1 MSTFPCCSSFYLKAT
16 GLVRVRS
23 SLLAESRLM
32 SFPPATEIFQFAGF
46 ASCYYVFI
54 TGYLINR
61 WVFPFRNF
69 RIKAYSQLPE
79 TYRSVSRLSSPSSA
93 KASTECSY
101 FIYFEI
107 TLLYTELILH
117 VSVSTH
123 DINYFYRGVVY
134 FNFYQLVKQLRDLHL
149 AWRELYMI
157 SPYLVKYYF

>member
-1 MSTFPCCSSFYLKAT
+1 MSRLTQGLRSFLPIRGYHPLLPTFPCCSSYYSQAT

-61 WVFPFRNF
+61 WVAPFRNL

-79 TYRSVSRLSSPSSA
+79 AYRSVSRLSSPSNA
-93 KASTECSY
+93 KASIKCSY
-101 FIYFEI
+101 FIYF
-107 TLLYTELILH
+107 TLL
-117 VSVSTH
+117 
-123 DINYFYRGVVY
+123 F
-134 FNFYQLVKQLRDLHL
+134 LRLL
-149 AWRELYMI
+149 SCMQN
-157 SPYLVKYYF
+157 